1 MRVGFA
7 SLKGSP
13 GATTIATMAA
23 AMWPNPRRILIEA
36 DLDGSTLGPRFAGS
50 LHPEPNVMHL
60 ATECR
65 HDVIDDGVLRQTQKL
80 PFGVDVVV
88 GGFAPSVTLRSVREL
103 VPRLDDVAAAMPT
116 TDWLFD
122 LGRLRSGDTSTEL
135 ANALDVVFVCVN
147 PTFDQLEPLLRR
159 INELAALHCDM
170 ALVVVGDGEYDPADI
185 DAEVRAKSDDR
196 IVVGG
201 AVPFDAKTTRLWND
215 GAVSGDPK
223 KVRRLMRREMMR
235 AVRSIVS
242 SMIDVTPA
250 EVSKPNEAELLDLT
264 DLDEEGADQ

>member
-1 MRVGFA
+1 MRVGFT
-7 SLKGSP
+7 SVKGSP
-13 GATTIATMAA
+13 GVTTIATMAA

-103 VPRLDDVAAAMPT
+103 VPRLDDIAAAMPA

-135 ANALDVVFVCVN
+135 ANALDAVFVCVT

-159 INELAALHCDM
+159 INELASLHSEVAL
-170 ALVVVGDGEYDPADI
+170 LVVGNGEYEPADI
-185 DAEVRAKSDDR
+185 DAEVRAKSDDQV
-196 IVVGG
+196 VVGG
-201 AVPFDAKTTRLWND
+201 VVPFDAKTTRLWND
-215 GAVSGDPK
+215 GAVSGDAK

-235 AVRSIVS
+235 SVRAIVTS
-242 SMIDVTPA
+242 LIDVTPTGTESADLIDLA
-250 EVSKPNEAELLDLT
+250 E
-264 DLDEEGADQ
+264 LDEEGAEQ